1 MSTPILVT
9 YATRYGSTQEVAEA
23 VAGVLC
29 EHELAFDLRPVG
41 NVQTIDAYQAVVL
54 GAPFY
59 LGRWHKDALEFLATH
74 RETLAQRPVAVFAL
88 GPLHDDA
95 QEFQAVRAQFDQE
108 LAEFPWLTPVGLALF
123 GGTFDP
129 AKLRFTDRMIT
140 KLPASPLHGMPAGDV
155 RDWTAIRAWA
165 TDLVAK
171 LQPGV
176 HVMEA
181 AQ

>member
-23 VAGVLC
+23 VAGALC
-29 EHELAFDLRPVG
+29 EHGLAVDLQPVG
-41 NVQTIDAYQAVVL
+41 DVHTLDGYQAVVL

-59 LGRWHKDALEFLATH
+59 IGHWHKDALAFLATH
-74 RETLAQRPVAVFAL
+74 HETLAERPVAVFAL

-108 LAEFPWLTPVGLALF
+108 LARFPWLTPVALALF

-129 AKLRFTDRMIT
+129 AKLRFTDRLIAS
-140 KLPASPLHGMPAGDV
+140 LPASPLHGMPAGDV

-165 TDLVAK
+165 SDLAQTLRPPSAK
-171 LQPGV
+171 
-176 HVMEA
+176 
-181 AQ
+181 